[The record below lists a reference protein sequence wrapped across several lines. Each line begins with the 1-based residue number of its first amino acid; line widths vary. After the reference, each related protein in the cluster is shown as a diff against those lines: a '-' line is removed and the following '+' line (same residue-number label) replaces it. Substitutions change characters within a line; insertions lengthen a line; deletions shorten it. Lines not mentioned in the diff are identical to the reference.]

1 MKLYYV
7 VWFTIVP
14 AVLIHLSG
22 ISPVRA
28 QDIQDPSLK
37 TPEALQIVVETTGF
51 RGPKGFTRVDICT
64 VVDAQSLQFV
74 PQEDAFV
81 AQLQYAVILSD
92 STGQKVK
99 VKTWTQNISV
109 PDMNAPRQ
117 EGAVVREIVGL
128 DLPPKTYRLE
138 LLAEDIYSGK
148 TGTFEAWLQVRNF
161 DRKDLSISDLL
172 FATKITPQG
181 EAGKFIKNGWN
192 IVPNVSHRYRVG
204 EPVRVYFE
212 IYNLKRQKDQPAE
225 PLILGYSFTD
235 SSGMQIKKFP
245 SRRIRVSGESFVKT
259 ETIETDGLNAGVYF
273 FQVEAFDR
281 GTREHVRQRR
291 AIFLFSDE
299 LSEEAQDQLRY
310 FKDIRYIAPSKD
322 LNSYAGLTTEAERMD
337 FLKAFWKKMD
347 PTPGTPLNER
357 LREHMT
363 RIQFADE
370 HFGSEAHKRGSDTD
384 KGRVYIKYGPP
395 DDRDFEQSSENFAGA
410 IEKWTYDR
418 SKRYLFVFQDRRRYG
433 VYELIHSTMPG
444 ELYNPNWK
452 ESQ

>member
-1 MKLYYV
+1 MKLCYL
-7 VWFTIVP
+7 VWFTIV
-14 AVLIHLSG
+14 ATILIHLPG
-22 ISPVRA
+22 ISPIWA
-28 QDIQDPSLK
+28 EDIRDLPLK
-37 TPEALQIVVETTGF
+37 DQEVLQIAVETTGF

-81 AQLQYAVILSD
+81 AQLKYAVTLSD
-92 STGQKVK
+92 SAGQEAKVE
-99 VKTWTQNISV
+99 TWTQNISV
-109 PDMNAPRQ
+109 PNMNAPRQ
-117 EGAVVREIVGL
+117 AGAVVREMVGL
-128 DLPPKTYRLE
+128 DLPSKTYQLK
-138 LLAEDIYSGK
+138 LSAEDIYSGK
-148 TGTFEAWLQVRNF
+148 TGIFEAWIQVRNF
-161 DRKDLSISDLL
+161 DRKNLLISDLL
-172 FATKITPQG
+172 FATKITPQK
-181 EAGKFIKNGWN
+181 EAGKFVKNGWKM
-192 IVPNVSHRYRVG
+192 VPNPSRLYRVG

-212 IYNLKRQKDQPAE
+212 IYNLKRQKDRPTE

-235 SSGMQIKKFP
+235 SSGMQVKKFP
-245 SRRIRVSGESFVKT
+245 SRRIRVPGESFAKT
-259 ETIETDGLNAGVYF
+259 ETIETDGLDAGVYF

-281 GTREHVRQRR
+281 SNREHVRQRR

-310 FKDIRYIAPSKD
+310 FKDIRYIASGKD
-322 LNSYAGLTTEAERMD
+322 LNSYAALTTEAERMD
-337 FLKAFWKKMD
+337 FLKTFWRKMD

-370 HFGSEAHKRGSDTD
+370 HFASEAHKRGSDTD

-410 IEKWTYDR
+410 IEKWSYDR